1 VTERVDLE
9 YNVQVTGLEEAK
21 VSANAAAESAN
32 QASAAMNVAQVQ
44 SSSSLPTM
52 IMTMRAANAAR
63 LAVSQTSK
71 AVTELNPTAL
81 MYGFLN
87 MMQVVNNL
95 TSLTRKLKD
104 SSGAAASAQAIL
116 ATLTGN
122 WWIIPVALAA
132 GALVYSRVKSMQ
144 AGGEVTFTGLHYL
157 HKGEYIVPDRS
168 RTNNR
173 IYPVKQQLGPIFITF
188 EKQPEPTERE
198 EWLRD
203 LGSHISEQL
212 RRGS

>member
-1 VTERVDLE
+1 MTERVDLE

-144 AGGEVTFTGLHYL
+144 AGGKVTFTGLHYL